1 LLWKIASVT
10 TELSD
15 LAAERRAI
23 PDPCVPGDAQNLDDD
38 NDEPVAASSIS
49 RNSRLSWW
57 LTDDL
62 G

>member
-1 LLWKIASVT
+1 
-10 TELSD
+10 LSD
-15 LAAERRAI
+15 LAAERREI

-38 NDEPVAASSIS
+38 NDEPVARSSIS